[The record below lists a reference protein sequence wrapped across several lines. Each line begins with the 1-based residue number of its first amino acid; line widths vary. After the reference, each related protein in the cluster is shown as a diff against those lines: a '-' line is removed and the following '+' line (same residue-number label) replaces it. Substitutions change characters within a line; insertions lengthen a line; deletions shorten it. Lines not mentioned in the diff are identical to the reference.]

1 VGSNIRVDSR
11 GREVLRILPRLHE
24 EINEEWIA
32 DKTRYA
38 VDGLRRQRLDK
49 PYVRVDG
56 KLQAVSWDV
65 ALQTVVDKL
74 KATSADRI
82 GAVAGDTSDAESMFA
97 LKGLMN
103 GLGVK
108 SIDCRQEGA
117 AVGGERGSYLFNT
130 TIEGI
135 ESADAILLV
144 GTDPRWEAPLVNAR
158 IRKRFL
164 EGGMTVGGIGPSVDL
179 TFQVDWFGTS
189 ASDLQAVL
197 ALAGDVAEKFGMIRD
212 DWNGFNILHQA
223 ASRVAGLDMGFVPS
237 ENSLSAKQ
245 MAGALDVVYL
255 LSADE
260 MDMKGFENSFVIYQ
274 GHHGD
279 AGAHGADVILP
290 GAAYT
295 EKNGTYVNLE
305 GRAQLANM
313 AGFPPGDAREDWT
326 IIRALAGQ
334 LGVELGFDNLVEL
347 RQALVAAVPTM
358 AAIDQIVPTAWAKPG
373 KAGAVS
379 GQAFDLTVTNYYMTD
394 PISRASETMAECSD
408 VFVNIGEP
416 QATGTEG

>member
-1 VGSNIRVDSR
+1 
-11 GREVLRILPRLHE
+11 
-24 EINEEWIA
+24 
-32 DKTRYA
+32 
-38 VDGLRRQRLDK
+38 
-49 PYVRVDG
+49 
-56 KLQAVSWDV
+56 
-65 ALQTVVDKL
+65 
-74 KATSADRI
+74 
-82 GAVAGDTSDAESMFA
+82 
-97 LKGLMN
+97 
-103 GLGVK
+103 
-108 SIDCRQEGA
+108 
-117 AVGGERGSYLFNT
+117 
-130 TIEGI
+130 
-135 ESADAILLV
+135 
-144 GTDPRWEAPLVNAR
+144 
-158 IRKRFL
+158 
-164 EGGMTVGGIGPSVDL
+164 
-179 TFQVDWFGTS
+179 
-189 ASDLQAVL
+189 
-197 ALAGDVAEKFGMIRD
+197 
-212 DWNGFNILHQA
+212 
-223 ASRVAGLDMGFVPS
+223 
-237 ENSLSAKQ
+237 